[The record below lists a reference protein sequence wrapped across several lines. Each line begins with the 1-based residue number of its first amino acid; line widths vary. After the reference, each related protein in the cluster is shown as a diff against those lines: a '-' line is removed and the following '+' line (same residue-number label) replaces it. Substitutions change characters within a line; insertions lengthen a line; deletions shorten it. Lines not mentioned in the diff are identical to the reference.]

1 MVPSTTRS
9 KDREELMARMG
20 SAGFLVASIVVTV
33 WVASPATQPQPSIQG
48 VWRNV
53 ERVIPAA
60 GAAGDRVDPFDHVPV
75 GIQSNVQPGL
85 LIFTKSHYSRTT
97 DTAVQPRPV
106 AEFAIAEKPTV
117 AELQARWGPFAAN
130 AGTYELSG
138 TTLTLHLVVSKEPR
152 DQAAGT
158 FARLKVQLDGDTLS
172 LTPVANT
179 RGPIV
184 AGVTSRYV
192 RVE

>member
-1 MVPSTTRS
+1 V
-9 KDREELMARMG
+9 
-20 SAGFLVASIVVTV
+20 
-33 WVASPATQPQPSIQG
+33 
-48 VWRNV
+48 
-53 ERVIPAA
+53 
-60 GAAGDRVDPFDHVPV
+60 
-75 GIQSNVQPGL
+75 
-85 LIFTKSHYSRTT
+85 
-97 DTAVQPRPV
+97 
-106 AEFAIAEKPTV
+106 
-117 AELQARWGPFAAN
+117 GPFAAN

-138 TTLTLHLVVSKEPR
+138 TMLTLHLVVSKEPR

-158 FARLKVQLDGDTLS
+158 LARLQVKLDGDTLS